1 MAYDEQ
7 QVTINKKQ
15 EIKRQ
20 ATRNKQQM
28 TQQTASNNQP
38 ALIQQCSAGSNRLGN
53 ASRITAAHRECSGC
67 IPDGRP

>member
-38 ALIQQCSAGSNRLGN
+38 ALIQQCSTGSNRLGN
-53 ASRITAAHRECSGC
+53 ASCIMAAHSEYSGC